1 MANQITINIGATAND
16 GTGDPLRTAFND
28 VNLNFSNVW
37 NTGLPGS
44 NIQFSDNRILTTN
57 TNANLVLAPNGIG
70 VVQANVDILPSINR
84 GQSLG
89 SSAKK
94 WNTLNA
100 YYVNADVANIAS
112 FGNLTIGVAN
122 LHITGGTNGYVL
134 QTDGNGGLSWTAQT
148 GGSGNGTTGGAN
160 TQVQFND
167 AGNFGGSAAFTF
179 TKTSNVLT
187 VSGNISAGNIAIT
200 NLTTSNTVRGRTA
213 TFTGDQYSD
222 GAIYVGSPAG
232 TVLGSDVVM
241 QITAN
246 AGGYSQTNFQNIN
259 PGPTASSDYILTADN
274 GNDTTHFLDM
284 GITSSGWDNSETN
297 VLSGLAPNNG
307 YLYVQDGNLSLG
319 VRNGNTSYK
328 WNFDTTGKLT
338 VAGDII
344 PTGNNTQSLGSA
356 TYQWNDLYLSNATIY
371 LNSVPIS
378 LTAGNVLT
386 VNGADVVTTNG
397 NGVTDLGNIG
407 IVGDAIYDLNG
418 MILENAD
425 LSHGATA
432 AVIIPSNG
440 NTTVPVQ
447 VNNTYGNITLG
458 TGPSSTITNTWKF
471 DTSGT
476 LTTPG
481 LQVVNSVIALNPDSV
496 ATQVEI
502 SPNIESWA
510 YLQVPNDATANVAN
524 VRLHND
530 AGNIEIAAGNA
541 SHSGNVYYW
550 YFGKDGNLTLP
561 TNTSSINYANGTPY
575 GGSGG
580 GSTGDIGFDHYNI
593 YNTTGQGVVI
603 SNFNYYTA
611 EAETAY
617 VNIPAGNSPG
627 DLQIV
632 QEQGNITLTAVNKQ
646 WSFNSDESIR
656 FPNNANIRTVDN
668 TVTQINSVATANG
681 AINLRTFDASGNVT
695 ASTYFDGASGTL
707 DFYSYNPG
715 TDTSYNWRFDNGGSF
730 TLPNAPGNVYFGE
743 GATQPVIIPYYAGLT
758 ISANRADA
766 EASYINLDQNAFALI
781 TPGSIQIDNSS
792 ATSLGNDINL
802 LSGDDILLR
811 GRNKPNDTENEG
823 GDINIYAGQGAD
835 AVTSGFDTGGG
846 GDIQIGGGQGGS
858 DTGGGFGGSS
868 GGFVSI
874 YGGVGGSSAT
884 QNAGSGGSVGITAG
898 SAPDVANTA
907 LGGFGGSINI
917 GAGRTTRINETG
929 GTIDLTTGEASGD
942 GTGIAGYLA
951 INIPASA
958 TTPGGS
964 WYFNG
969 TGRELSVP
977 ADSSIYGASFGNFTV
992 GCAGNTFIT
1001 SSDYGANVKNWTF
1014 GYTGILSLPGITTTT
1029 GAEAMTVAG
1038 TRTLVGGFDNPS
1050 GAYAATFTGSSPVA
1064 VYSCNPNTFSAKVTF
1079 AIQTNNITFGWEQ
1092 FDVAVIKLQA
1102 GGVGVTVSNRMN
1114 GNPDNGNTQVTAN
1127 IGGSNEIVISLA
1139 QPGTGTAYVNYT
1151 AVEFKLP
1158 VD

>member
-1 MANQITINIGATAND
+1 MANQITIDIGAAAND
-16 GTGDPLRTAFND
+16 GTGDPLRTAFNY
-28 VNLNFSNVW
+28 VNNNFSNVW
-37 NTGLPGS
+37 NTGLPNS
-44 NIQFSDNRILTTN
+44 NVQFSDNRILTVN

-70 VVQANVDILPSINR
+70 KVASNVDIVPNTANVF
-84 GQSLG
+84 SLG
-89 SSAKK
+89 STTRR
-94 WNTLNA
+94 WNTVYTQYL
-100 YYVNADVANIAS
+100 DVSNYISGTLGNITVA
-112 FGNLTIGVAN
+112 VAN
-122 LHITGGTNGYVL
+122 LHITGGSNGYVL
-134 QTDGNGGLSWTAQT
+134 QTDGAGNLTWTAQT
-148 GGSGNGTTGGAN
+148 GGGGGNGTPGGAN
-160 TQVQFND
+160 TQVQYNN
-167 AGNFGGSAAFTF
+167 AGSFGGSAAFTF
-179 TKTSNVLT
+179 DRTSNVLS
-187 VSGNISAGNIAIT
+187 VSGNISAGNIGIT
-200 NLTTSNTVRGRTA
+200 NLTSSNTVSARTA

-222 GAIYVGSPAG
+222 GAIYVGTPAG

-259 PGPTASSDYILTADN
+259 SGATASSDYILTADN

-284 GITSSGWDNSETN
+284 GITSSGWDGSETN
-297 VLSGLAPNNG
+297 VLSGLVANNG

-319 VRNGNTSYK
+319 VRNGNTSYR
-328 WNFDTTGKLT
+328 WNFDTTGLLT
-338 VAGDII
+338 VPGNII
-344 PTGNNTQSLGSA
+344 PAGNNTQSLGSA
-356 TYQWNDLYLSNATIY
+356 TRQWKDLWVSNNTIY
-371 LNSVPIS
+371 INSVPLS
-378 LTAGNVLT
+378 VTAGNILT
-386 VNGADVVTTNG
+386 VNGADVVTTAANG
-397 NGVTDLGNIG
+397 ESNIG
-407 IVGDAIYDLNG
+407 NLDILGTTISITNG
-418 MILENAD
+418 APQTYIN
-425 LSHGATA
+425 LSASVEGWAY
-432 AVIIPSNG
+432 
-440 NTTVPVQ
+440 VQ
-447 VNNTYGNITLG
+447 VPT
-458 TGPSSTITNTWKF
+458 
-471 DTSGT
+471 
-476 LTTPG
+476 
-481 LQVVNSVIALNPDSV
+481 
-496 ATQVEI
+496 
-502 SPNIESWA
+502 
-510 YLQVPNDATANVAN
+510 DATANAYDT
-524 VRLHND
+524 RIHND
-530 AGNIEIAAGNA
+530 AGNVEIAAGNA
-541 SHSGNVYYW
+541 SHSGTVYYW
-550 YFGKDGNLTLP
+550 YFDKTGTLTLP
-561 TNTSSINYANGTPY
+561 NNS
-575 GGSGG
+575 
-580 GSTGDIGFDHYNI
+580 NI
-593 YNTTGQGVVI
+593 AI
-603 SNFNYYTA
+603 
-611 EAETAY
+611 
-617 VNIPAGNSPG
+617 
-627 DLQIV
+627 
-632 QEQGNITLTAVNKQ
+632 
-646 WSFNSDESIR
+646 
-656 FPNNANIRTVDN
+656 VDN

-681 AINLRTFDASGNVT
+681 AINLRAFEVNGNVT
-695 ASTYFDGASGTL
+695 ASSYYDGSEGSL
-707 DFYSYNPG
+707 NFYSYNPTLDAG
-715 TDTSYNWRFDNGGSF
+715 YNWRFDNGGSF
-730 TLPNAPGNVYFGE
+730 TLPNSPGNVYFGE
-743 GATQPVIIPYYAGLT
+743 GATQPVIIPYSAGLT

-835 AVTSGFDTGGG
+835 AATSGFDTGGG

-874 YGGVGGSSAT
+874 YGGIGGSSAT
-884 QNAGSGGSVGITAG
+884 QNAGSGGSVSISAG

-907 LGGFGGSINI
+907 LGGWGGTVNI
-917 GAGRTTRINETG
+917 SAGRTTRTNENG
-929 GTIDLTTGEASGD
+929 GSIEITTGDASGD

-958 TTPGGS
+958 TTQGGS

-1014 GYTGILSLPGITTTT
+1014 GYTGVLSLPGITTTT

-1064 VYSCNPNTFSAKVTF
+1064 VYSCDPNTFSAKVTF

-1139 QPGTGTAYVNYT
+1139 QPGSGTAYVNYT

-1158 VD
+1158 ID